1 GARASGPRPPEATA
15 LPPPAPPRGAE
26 ISVSEPQRVDPRPA
40 EPTRVEAPAGEA
52 PAPGGPTEQPAG
64 HEEGGDSSVEHREAE
79 EAIAQQTKA
88 LLTSVLDRL
97 GAAHHRP
104 FSRA

>member
-1 GARASGPRPPEATA
+1 VGEPGPVD
-15 LPPPAPPRGAE
+15 PPR
-26 ISVSEPQRVDPRPA
+26 A

-52 PAPGGPTEQPAG
+52 QAGKAPAGGAPAAEAPAGDAPAPAGPTEHLAAHQAHG
-64 HEEGGDSSVEHREAE
+64 ASLVEHREAE
-79 EAIAQQTKA
+79 EAMAEQTRA

-97 GAAHHRP
+97 GAANHRP